1 MSRPSSEQLPTSKA
15 PSRPIWVNTSLVLTA
30 FAAGAVTYFML
41 PASMDEPARR
51 MATIFVTALVL
62 WVSEAVPL
70 FATSM
75 LVIASEAW
83 WLALPTGWEHD
94 IAYTDIFAS
103 LGSPIIFLFL
113 GGFILAKSVQKEG
126 IDVQMA
132 AVLMR
137 PFGRHPGGVLAG
149 VMFITALFSMFMS
162 NTATTAMMIV
172 LVQPLALQVPA
183 DDRFRRGLV
192 LAVPFAAN
200 VGGIGTPIGTPPNAI
215 ALEALRARGLEINF
229 FQWMAF
235 ALPLLVGTL
244 VVMWILLLSL
254 YRPRQKGLSV
264 EVKSDFQFTRNAMIV
279 YATFTLTLGLW
290 LTSPWLDSF
299 LGFHLPTAVVA
310 VVPAAILTATK
321 VISRKDFNSL
331 EWDVLVLIAGGIAL
345 GKGLSL
351 TGLDVWLVEALPT
364 GQMTYFMLVAACC
377 LVVVGLGTVMSHTV
391 ATTIVVPLGMAVA
404 AGVVSDPQL
413 QVLAVMIAIASSYAV
428 GLPISTP
435 PNAIAYGSN
444 LVDTRDIMRVGILTS
459 VVATV
464 IIVTTGP
471 AVVSFILG
479 IVG

>member
-1 MSRPSSEQLPTSKA
+1 MTRPSSEQLPTSKA
-15 PSRPIWVNTSLVLTA
+15 PSRPIWVNSSLVLTA
-30 FAAGAVTYFML
+30 FAAGAVAYFLL
-41 PASMDEPARR
+41 PASLDEPGRR
-51 MATIFVTALVL
+51 MATIFVVALVL

-83 WLALPTGWEHD
+83 WLALPTHWEQD
-94 IAYTDIFAS
+94 IPYTEFFAS

-113 GGFILAKSVQKEG
+113 GGFILAKGVQKEG

-172 LVQPLALQVPA
+172 LVQPLALQIPA
-183 DDRFRRGLV
+183 GDRFRRGLV
-192 LAVPFAAN
+192 LSVPFAAN

-244 VVMWILLLSL
+244 FVMWLLLLSL
-254 YRPRQKGLSV
+254 YRPHHKGLVV
-264 EVKSDFQFTRNAMIV
+264 EVKNDFTLTRNALIV
-279 YATFTLTLGLW
+279 YITFTITLGLW
-290 LTSPWLDSF
+290 LTSPWLDKF
-299 LGFHLPTAVVA
+299 LGFDLPTAVVA

-321 VISRKDFNSL
+321 VINRKDFNSL

-345 GKGLSL
+345 GKGLDL
-351 TGLDVWLVEALPT
+351 TGLDVWLVESLPVHK
-364 GQMTYFMLVAACC
+364 MSYFMLVAVCC
-377 LVVVGLGTVMSHTV
+377 LIVVALGTVMSHTV
-391 ATTIVVPLGMAVA
+391 ATTIVMPLGMAVA

-444 LVDTRDIMRVGILTS
+444 LVSTRDIMRVGILTS

-464 IIVTTGP
+464 IIIATGP

-479 IVG
+479 VVG